1 VIAAAYAAAA
11 RIGEPLIRLYLKRRL
26 SRGREDATRIGERFG
41 HPSLARPEGA
51 LVWLHAASIGEA
63 FSVLRLIER
72 ITKSPARPHVL
83 VTTGTVSSARLL
95 AGRLP
100 ERSFHQFVPVDHPD
114 WVRRFLDHW
123 RPDLALWVESE
134 FWPTLMIET
143 RRRGI
148 PMALVNARIS
158 ARSFRGWQRFPS
170 LIRPLVESFAIALAQ
185 DPESAERLTALG
197 ARNVVMPGNLKF
209 AAGPLAC
216 DPNELRVL
224 GRILGARPRWLAAST
239 HEGEESVIA
248 RAHLLLRERFDG
260 LVTIIAPRHPHRGEA
275 IATELERQ
283 GLTVARRSAGDSI
296 EPGTDIYLADTL
308 GELGLFF
315 RLASVVFVGGSLVPH
330 GGQNP
335 LEPARLGAA
344 VLFGPHMDN
353 FTVVAAELLS
363 AGAAFRVLDEASLD
377 ERVAQL
383 LRDRDARDAAAS
395 AGFAIATGKEA
406 ILDAVLD
413 HLAPLLGNLPRPAAA
428 TAPATTGARP

>member
-1 VIAAAYAAAA
+1 VIASVYAAVA
-11 RIGEPLIRLYLKRRL
+11 RLGEPLIRLYLQRRL
-26 SRGREDATRIGERFG
+26 QRGREDAERIGERFG
-41 HPSLARPEGA
+41 NASRPRPHGA

-63 FSVLRLIER
+63 FSVLRLIDR
-72 ITKSPARPHVL
+72 ITRSPAHPHVL
-83 VTTGTVSSARLL
+83 VTTGTVTSARLL

-100 ERSFHQFVPVDHPD
+100 ERSFHQFVPVDHPE

-123 RPDLALWVESE
+123 RPDLALLVESE
-134 FWPTLMIET
+134 FWPTLMTET

-158 ARSFRGWQRFPS
+158 ARSYRGWKRFPS
-170 LIRPLVESFAIALAQ
+170 LIGPLVGSFAIALAQ
-185 DPESAERLTALG
+185 DDESAERLRALG
-197 ARNVVMPGNLKF
+197 APNVVMPGNLKF

-216 DPNELRVL
+216 DPNELRVMGRLL
-224 GRILGARPRWLAAST
+224 GERPRWLAAST
-239 HEGEESVIA
+239 HEGEEAVVA
-248 RAHLLLRERFDG
+248 RAHMLLRERFAG
-260 LVTIIAPRHPHRGEA
+260 LVTMIAPRHPHRGEA
-275 IATELERQ
+275 IARDLERM
-283 GLTVARRSAGDSI
+283 GLTVARRSSGDSI

-315 RLASVVFVGGSLVPH
+315 RLANVVFVGGSLVPH

-353 FTVVAAELLS
+353 FTAVAAELLA

-377 ERVAQL
+377 ERGAQL
-383 LRDRDARDAAAS
+383 LGDREARDAAAS

-406 ILDAVLD
+406 ILDTVLG
-413 HLAPLLGNLPRPAAA
+413 HLAPLLAKLPGAA
-428 TAPATTGARP
+428 TDATNPAGAHT

>member
-1 VIAAAYAAAA
+1 VIATVYAAVA
-11 RIGEPLIRLYLKRRL
+11 RLGEPLIRLYLKRRL
-26 SRGREDATRIGERFG
+26 QRGREDAERIGERFG
-41 HPSLARPEGA
+41 NASRPRPAGA

-72 ITKSPARPHVL
+72 ITRSPAHPHVL
-83 VTTGTVSSARLL
+83 VTTGTVTSARLL
-95 AGRLP
+95 TGRLP
-100 ERSFHQFVPVDHPD
+100 ERAFHQFVPVDHPE

-123 RPDLALWVESE
+123 RPDLALLVESE
-134 FWPTLMIET
+134 FWPTLMTET

-158 ARSFRGWQRFPS
+158 ARSFRGWKRFPS
-170 LIRPLVESFAIALAQ
+170 LIGPLVGSFAIALAQ
-185 DPESAERLTALG
+185 DDETAERLTALG
-197 ARNVVMPGNLKF
+197 APNVVMPGNLKF

-216 DPNELRVL
+216 DPNELRVMGRLL
-224 GRILGARPRWLAAST
+224 GERPRWLAAST
-239 HEGEESVIA
+239 HEGEETVVA
-248 RAHLLLRERFDG
+248 RAHMLLRERFAG
-260 LVTIIAPRHPHRGEA
+260 LVTMIAPRHPHRGEA
-275 IATELERQ
+275 IAREFERM
-283 GLTVARRSAGDSI
+283 GLVVARRSTGDSI

-315 RLASVVFVGGSLVPH
+315 RLANIVFVGGSLVPH

-344 VLFGPHMDN
+344 VLYGPYMDN
-353 FTVVAAELLS
+353 FTAVAAELLS

-383 LRDRDARDAAAS
+383 LGDREARDAAAS

-413 HLAPLLGNLPRPAAA
+413 HLAPLLANLPASVDD
-428 TAPATTGARP
+428 GARP